1 MSKVILQGHILVPDN
16 ALEAVTPALA
26 AHKELTLAEP
36 GCIVFRI
43 SQSTL
48 QPNRFEV
55 YEEFTNREAFD
66 THQRRVKSSE
76 WGEISKSVT
85 RHYQV
90 TDVPTPND
98 VSASQLH
105 HHTD

>member
-16 ALEAVTPALA
+16 ELELVTQALVV
-26 AHKELTLAEP
+26 HKELTLAEP
-36 GCIVFRI
+36 GCIVFRV

-55 YEEFTNREAFD
+55 YEEFTSREAFEA
-66 THQRRVKSSE
+66 HQSRVRSSD
-76 WGEISKSVT
+76 WGKITKNVT

-90 TDVPTPND
+90 TDVTTP
-98 VSASQLH
+98 S
-105 HHTD
+105 

>member
-16 ALEAVTPALA
+16 DLEAVTQALVV
-26 AHKELTLAEP
+26 HKELTLLEP
-36 GCIVFRI
+36 GCIVFRV

-55 YEEFTNREAFD
+55 YEEFTSRDAFEA
-66 THQRRVKSSE
+66 HQQRVKASE
-76 WGEISKSVT
+76 WGKISKNVT

-90 TDVPTPND
+90 TDVTTP
-98 VSASQLH
+98 Q
-105 HHTD
+105 

>member
-16 ALEAVTPALA
+16 DLEAVTQALVV
-26 AHKELTLAEP
+26 HKELTLSEP
-36 GCIVFRI
+36 GCIVFRV

-55 YEEFTNREAFD
+55 YEEFTNREAFE
-66 THQRRVKSSE
+66 THQNRVKTSD
-76 WGEISKSVT
+76 WGKITKNVT

-90 TDVPTPND
+90 TDVTT
-98 VSASQLH
+98 SS
-105 HHTD
+105 

>member
-16 ALEAVTPALA
+16 DLEAVTQALVV
-26 AHKELTLAEP
+26 HKELTLGEP
-36 GCIVFRI
+36 GCIVFRV

-55 YEEFTNREAFD
+55 YEEFTSREAFEA
-66 THQRRVKSSE
+66 HQQRVKASE
-76 WGEISKSVT
+76 WGEISQNVT

-90 TDVPTPND
+90 TDVPT
-98 VSASQLH
+98 S
-105 HHTD
+105 

>member
-16 ALEAVTPALA
+16 ELELVTQALVV
-26 AHKELTLAEP
+26 HKELTLAEP
-36 GCIVFRI
+36 GCIVFRV

-55 YEEFTNREAFD
+55 YEEFTSREAFQA
-66 THQRRVKSSE
+66 HQSRVRSSN
-76 WGEISKSVT
+76 WGKITKNVT

-90 TDVPTPND
+90 TDVTTP
-98 VSASQLH
+98 S
-105 HHTD
+105 

>member
-16 ALEAVTPALA
+16 ELELVTQALVV
-26 AHKELTLAEP
+26 HKELTLAEP
-36 GCIVFRI
+36 GCIVFRV

-55 YEEFTNREAFD
+55 YEEFTNREAFEA
-66 THQRRVKSSE
+66 HQSRVRSSD
-76 WGEISKSVT
+76 WGKITKNVT

-90 TDVPTPND
+90 TDVTTP
-98 VSASQLH
+98 S
-105 HHTD
+105 

>member
-16 ALEAVTPALA
+16 DLESVTQALVV
-26 AHKELTLAEP
+26 HKELTLEEP
-36 GCIVFRI
+36 GCIVFRV

-55 YEEFTNREAFD
+55 YEEFINREAFE
-66 THQRRVKSSE
+66 THQQRVKASD
-76 WGEISKSVT
+76 WGKITKNVT

-90 TDVPTPND
+90 TDMTTL
-98 VSASQLH
+98 Q
-105 HHTD
+105 

>member
-16 ALEAVTPALA
+16 ALETVTQALA
-26 AHKELTLAEP
+26 THKELTLAEP
-36 GCIVFRI
+36 GCIVFRV

-55 YEEFTNREAFD
+55 YEEFTSRESFEA
-66 THQRRVKSSE
+66 HQQRVKAAE
-76 WGEISKSVT
+76 WGKISKNVT

-90 TDVPTPND
+90 TDVTT
-98 VSASQLH
+98 AQ
-105 HHTD
+105 

>member
-16 ALEAVTPALA
+16 ELELVTQALVV
-26 AHKELTLAEP
+26 HKELTLAEP
-36 GCIVFRI
+36 GCIVFRV

-55 YEEFTNREAFD
+55 YEEFTSREAFQA
-66 THQRRVKSSE
+66 HQSRVRSSD
-76 WGEISKSVT
+76 WGKITKNVT

-90 TDVPTPND
+90 TNVTTP
-98 VSASQLH
+98 S
-105 HHTD
+105 

>member
-16 ALEAVTPALA
+16 ELELVRQALVV
-26 AHKELTLAEP
+26 HKELTLAEP
-36 GCIVFRI
+36 GCIVFRV

-55 YEEFTNREAFD
+55 YEEFTSREAFQA
-66 THQRRVKSSE
+66 HQSRVRSSD
-76 WGEISKSVT
+76 WGKITKNVT

-90 TDVPTPND
+90 TDVTTP
-98 VSASQLH
+98 S
-105 HHTD
+105 

>member
-16 ALEAVTPALA
+16 ELELVTQALVV
-26 AHKELTLAEP
+26 HKELTLAEP
-36 GCIVFRI
+36 GCIVFRV

-55 YEEFTNREAFD
+55 YEEFTSREAFQA
-66 THQRRVKSSE
+66 HQSRVRSSD
-76 WGEISKSVT
+76 WGKITKNVT

-90 TDVPTPND
+90 TDVTTP
-98 VSASQLH
+98 S
-105 HHTD
+105 

>member
-16 ALEAVTPALA
+16 ELELVTQALVV
-26 AHKELTLAEP
+26 HKELTLAEP
-36 GCIVFRI
+36 GCIVFRV

-55 YEEFTNREAFD
+55 YEEFTSREAFEA
-66 THQRRVKSSE
+66 HQSRVSSSD
-76 WGEISKSVT
+76 WGKITKNVT

-90 TDVPTPND
+90 TDVTTP
-98 VSASQLH
+98 S
-105 HHTD
+105 

>member
-1 MSKVILQGHILVPDN
+1 MSKVILQVHILVPDN
-16 ALEAVTPALA
+16 ALEAVTQALA

-55 YEEFTNREAFD
+55 Y
-66 THQRRVKSSE
+66 
-76 WGEISKSVT
+76 
-85 RHYQV
+85 
-90 TDVPTPND
+90 
-98 VSASQLH
+98 
-105 HHTD
+105 

>member
-16 ALEAVTPALA
+16 DLEAVTQALVV
-26 AHKELTLAEP
+26 HKELTLSEP
-36 GCIVFRI
+36 GCIVFRV

-55 YEEFTNREAFD
+55 YEEFTNREAFE
-66 THQRRVKSSE
+66 THQNRVKTSD
-76 WGEISKSVT
+76 WGKITKNVT

-90 TDVPTPND
+90 TDMTTP
-98 VSASQLH
+98 Q
-105 HHTD
+105 

>member
-16 ALEAVTPALA
+16 DLEAVTQALVV
-26 AHKELTLAEP
+26 HKELTLSEP
-36 GCIVFRI
+36 GCIVFRV

-55 YEEFTNREAFD
+55 YEEFTNREAFE
-66 THQRRVKSSE
+66 THQNRVKTSD
-76 WGEISKSVT
+76 WGKITKNVT

-90 TDVPTPND
+90 TDVTTP
-98 VSASQLH
+98 S
-105 HHTD
+105 